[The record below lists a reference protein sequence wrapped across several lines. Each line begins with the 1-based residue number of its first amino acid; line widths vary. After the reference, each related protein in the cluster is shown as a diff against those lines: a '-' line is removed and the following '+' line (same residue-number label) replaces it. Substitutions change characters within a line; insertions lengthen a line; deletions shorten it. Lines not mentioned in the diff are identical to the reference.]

1 MCLSPSRVF
10 SLTHRVHV
18 NIWYALSVG
27 QTRLGEDVNI
37 SFRVPSGIGEKLMV
51 FFYDQSGVLF
61 LLPTF
66 SYSAPAISSISAN
79 GRNGALFGF
88 LHRIYLQTRS
98 GSAA

>member
-10 SLTHRVHV
+10 SHTHRVHV

-37 SFRVPSGIGEKLMV
+37 SFRVPSGIGEKFMV

-61 LLPTF
+61 LLYTN
-66 SYSAPAISSISAN
+66 SNAAQ
-79 GRNGALFGF
+79 
-88 LHRIYLQTRS
+88 RILTVHACRMQ
-98 GSAA
+98 